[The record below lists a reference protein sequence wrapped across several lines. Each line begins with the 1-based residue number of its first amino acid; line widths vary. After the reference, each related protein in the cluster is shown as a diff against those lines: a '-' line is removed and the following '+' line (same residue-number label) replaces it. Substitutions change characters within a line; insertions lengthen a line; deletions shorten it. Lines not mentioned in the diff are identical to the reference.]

1 MLEKLVSFLAMI
13 VAAIMGTL
21 FFMKKKAVEDSLQE
35 NKEIASK
42 ETEIKNE
49 AKNLE
54 DTFLDDAITNK
65 LKDQG

>member
-1 MLEKLVSFLAMI
+1 MLEKVISFLAMI

-49 AKNLE
+49 SKNLE
-54 DTFLDDAITNK
+54 DTFLDDAIAAK

>member
-1 MLEKLVSFLAMI
+1 MLEKVISFLAMI

-42 ETEIKNE
+42 EMEIKNE
-49 AKNLE
+49 SKNLE
-54 DTFLDDAITNK
+54 DTFLDDAITNN

>member
-1 MLEKLVSFLAMI
+1 MLEKVVSFLAMI
-13 VAAIMGTL
+13 AAAIMGTL

-49 AKNLE
+49 SKNLE
-54 DTFLDDAITNK
+54 DTFLDDAIAAK

>member
-1 MLEKLVSFLAMI
+1 MLEKVISFLAMI

-42 ETEIKNE
+42 EMEIKNE
-49 AKNLE
+49 SKNLE
-54 DTFLDDAITNK
+54 DTFLDDAISSK

>member
-1 MLEKLVSFLAMI
+1 MEKVISFLAMI

-49 AKNLE
+49 SKNLE
-54 DTFLDDAITNK
+54 DTFLDDAITNN

>member
-1 MLEKLVSFLAMI
+1 MLEKVISFLAMI

-42 ETEIKNE
+42 EMEIKNE
-49 AKNLE
+49 SKNLE
-54 DTFLDDAITNK
+54 DTFLDDAITAK

>member
-1 MLEKLVSFLAMI
+1 MLEKVISFLAMI

-35 NKEIASK
+35 NKEITSK

-49 AKNLE
+49 SKNLE
-54 DTFLDDAITNK
+54 DTFLDDAIAAK

>member
-1 MLEKLVSFLAMI
+1 MLEKVISFLAMI

-49 AKNLE
+49 SKNLE
-54 DTFLDDAITNK
+54 DAFLDDAITAN

>member
-1 MLEKLVSFLAMI
+1 MLEKVISFLAMI

-42 ETEIKNE
+42 EQEIKNE
-49 AKNLE
+49 SKNLE
-54 DTFLDDAITNK
+54 DTFLDDAITDK

>member
-1 MLEKLVSFLAMI
+1 MLEKVISFLAMI
-13 VAAIMGTL
+13 AAAIMGTL

-42 ETEIKNE
+42 EMEIKNE
-49 AKNLE
+49 SKNLE
-54 DTFLDDAITNK
+54 DTFLDDAIAAK

>member
-1 MLEKLVSFLAMI
+1 MLEKVVSFLAMI

-54 DTFLDDAITNK
+54 DTFLDDAITAK

>member
-49 AKNLE
+49 SKNLE
-54 DTFLDDAITNK
+54 DTFLDDAIAAK

>member
-1 MLEKLVSFLAMI
+1 MLEKVISFLAMI

-42 ETEIKNE
+42 EMEIKNE
-49 AKNLE
+49 SKNLE
-54 DTFLDDAITNK
+54 DTFLDDAIAAK

>member
-1 MLEKLVSFLAMI
+1 
-13 VAAIMGTL
+13 
-21 FFMKKKAVEDSLQE
+21 MKKKAVEDSLQE

-49 AKNLE
+49 SKNLE
-54 DTFLDDAITNK
+54 DTFLDDAIAAK

>member
-1 MLEKLVSFLAMI
+1 MLEKVISFLAMI

-49 AKNLE
+49 SKNLE
-54 DTFLDDAITNK
+54 DTFLDDAITNN

>member
-1 MLEKLVSFLAMI
+1 MLEKVISFLAMI
-13 VAAIMGTL
+13 VAAIIGTL

-42 ETEIKNE
+42 EMEIKNE
-49 AKNLE
+49 SKNLE
-54 DTFLDDAITNK
+54 DTFLDDAISSK